1 MVRTAR
7 AAVFEGAKKPF
18 VMREYPMRRPEAGE
32 VLVKVSMSTICRSD
46 IHTWEGKRHN
56 HCPSILGHEIIGV
69 IDAIGSGID
78 CDLRDQKLREGD
90 RITWTEFFFCG
101 ECYYCSVL
109 DMPHKCTSLRKYGHD
124 QADLPPH
131 LTGGFAEYCYVLPGT
146 GIVRLPESLSDE
158 EATPINCGV
167 ASMIA
172 MTEAGGIG
180 IGDAVV
186 IQGLGLLGLY
196 GCAIAKARGARLV
209 IGLDAVEARL
219 RRAEKIGADLTF
231 DVSTMEPEVL
241 VEIVRDA
248 CSPDGADVAIEVCG
262 LPAVISQGL
271 SMLRKGGRYVI
282 GGLTYPSGP
291 LAFDGQEFFYH
302 NITMTASANYH
313 PRHLIQAVDFVVRNR
328 DVLLLKDLVERH
340 YPLEK
345 LTTAFKEAA
354 SLQVLRAG
362 IVP

>member
-1 MVRTAR
+1 MVRMAR
-7 AAVFEGAKKPF
+7 AAVFEGANKPF
-18 VMREYPMRRPEAGE
+18 VMREYPMRPPEAGE

-56 HCPSILGHEIIGV
+56 PCPSILGHEIIGV
-69 IDAIGSGID
+69 IDAIGSGVD
-78 CDLRDQKLREGD
+78 RDLRGENLREGD
-90 RITWTEFFFCG
+90 RITWTEFIFCG
-101 ECYYCSVL
+101 ECYYCRVL
-109 DMPHKCTSLRKYGHD
+109 DMPHKCTRLRKYGHD

-167 ASMIA
+167 ATMVA

-209 IGLDAVEARL
+209 IGLDSVAQRLALAR
-219 RRAEKIGADLTF
+219 RFGADESI
-231 DVSTMEPEVL
+231 DVTAMDDHAL
-241 VEIVRDA
+241 VEFVRDL
-248 CSPDGADVAIEVCG
+248 CPPDGVDVAIEVCG
-262 LPAVISQGL
+262 VSSVVPIGIR
-271 SMLRKGGRYVI
+271 MLRTGGRYVI
-282 GGLTYPSGP
+282 GGLANPGSDFTI
-291 LAFDGQEFFYH
+291 DGNEILRIW
-302 NITMTASANYH
+302 ITLKGVHNYH
-313 PRHLIQAVDFVVRNR
+313 PRHLVQALDFVMTNR
-328 DVLLLKDLVERH
+328 DRFPFADIVDSKFSLEELDEAFAKAAER
-340 YPLEK
+340 
-345 LTTAFKEAA
+345 
-354 SLQVLRAG
+354 SVLRAA